1 MVELELKTSS
11 RLWDEIQPTYKAIL
25 GLPFIQQL
33 ISGELPENIFSYYM
47 QQDALYL
54 SQFARALSCAASKA
68 PDTATLARLL
78 QLANTVVVCEME
90 LHQSFVHGND
100 SIPTGKA
107 CFDYTNFLLST
118 CRDNTFAEGIAS
130 LLPCYVVYYKTA
142 QYIKKHA
149 APNNRYQEWIDSY
162 ANDSF
167 ANEVAAITAILDAQD
182 ISEDDYEIISALF
195 QHAVNLELE
204 FWTEPMRRG

>member
-33 ISGELPENIFSYYM
+33 ISGELPENIFAYYM

-54 SQFARALSCAASKA
+54 SQFARALACTASKA
-68 PDTATLARLL
+68 PDTMTFARLL
-78 QLANTVVVCEME
+78 QLANTVVECEME
-90 LHQSFVHGND
+90 LHQKYINHDDPCS
-100 SIPTGKA
+100 TGKA

-118 CRDNTFAEGIAS
+118 CRENTFAEGVAS
-130 LLPCYVVYYKTA
+130 LLPCYAVYYKTA

-162 ANDSF
+162 ASDTF
-167 ANEVAAITAILDAQD
+167 GAEVALITAIFDAQD